1 MANDITLKEVE
12 KAIEQFDFNGG
23 LVGYK
28 LIRSGNINDTLDLKT
43 EGGHYILQR
52 LNTYVYKKPKEV
64 MTNIDRITN
73 HIKDKIILR
82 GGNPELE
89 VLQVCH
95 AKDGLPYSVDEH
107 DNFWRG
113 FKFIEGFAYDVTPNK
128 EAFKEGAIAF
138 GRFQKDLGDF
148 PVEEMYYTIPNF
160 HNTPHRYEVF
170 EQSVKEDIKGR
181 AKNAPDLIELVRKY
195 SYLAHAYDE
204 AIESGEMPL
213 RVTHNDTKLNNVM
226 LDKVTHEPLCVL
238 DLDTVMP
245 GYAVNDFGDA
255 IRSGTSTASKT
266 EQDKTKIH
274 IKLDYF
280 KAYLEGFLSK
290 TLHTLSK
297 AEIEL
302 LPTSCL
308 VMTYELGMRYLT
320 DYLQGDPYF
329 KVSSENQNLIKAR
342 NQLYFLEDM
351 ALHENEMKDILHEVL
366 KGLGE

>member
-1 MANDITLKEVE
+1 MAQDITLKEVE
-12 KAIEQFDFNGG
+12 KAIEHFDFNSKI
-23 LVGYK
+23 LGYK
-28 LIRSGNINDTLDLKT
+28 LIKSGNINDTLDLKM
-43 EGGHYILQR
+43 ESGHFILQR

-64 MTNIDRITN
+64 MTNIDRITT
-73 HIKDKIILR
+73 HIKEKIIQR
-82 GGNPELE
+82 NGNPELE

-95 AKDGLPYSVDEH
+95 ALEGLPYYIDEH
-107 DNFWRG
+107 ENFWRA

-138 GRFQKDLGDF
+138 GRFQRDLGDF
-148 PVEEMYYTIPNF
+148 PVNEMYYTIPNF
-160 HNTPHRYEVF
+160 HNTPHRYQVF
-170 EQSVKEDIKGR
+170 EESVKEDIKDR
-181 AKNAPDLIELVRKY
+181 KKNAPDLIELVRKY
-195 SYLAHAYDE
+195 SYLAHVYDE
-204 AIESGEMPL
+204 AINSGEMPL

-226 LDKVTHEPLCVL
+226 LDKETHKPLCVL

-255 IRSGTSTASKT
+255 IRSGTISSSKT
-266 EQDKTKIH
+266 EQDKSKIH

-280 KAYLEGFLSK
+280 KAYLEGFLSE

-302 LPTSCL
+302 LPISCL

-329 KVSSENQNLIKAR
+329 KASTENQNLIKAR

-351 ALHENEMKDILHEVL
+351 VLHLDEMKDILKDVL
-366 KGLGE
+366 KSLGK